1 MTALYGLFAEP
12 ESVQRAVDDLR
23 RAGVADRDITVLS
36 AEPFEEFEFS
46 HRDKATWM
54 FWIAGLGGLVGL
66 SFGAWLTTMSE
77 RAWPL
82 VTGGMPI
89 VAMWP
94 NLVVTFELTMLSAIL
109 ATVLTL
115 LITAGLPTRR
125 AMFADPAVAEGAI
138 LLGVAPSFGAA
149 GDDTVRQTLTSA
161 GALAVKTAQ
170 ISQ

>member
-12 ESVQRAVDDLR
+12 EAVQRAVDGLR
-23 RAGVADRDITVLS
+23 RAGVADRDITVQS

-54 FWIAGLGGLVGL
+54 FWIAGLGGVVGL

-89 VAMWP
+89 VAVWP
-94 NLVVTFELTMLSAIL
+94 NLVVTFELTMLGAIL

-125 AMFADPAVAEGAI
+125 ARFADPAVAEGAI
-138 LLGVAPSFGAA
+138 LVGVASSSGTA
-149 GDDTVRQTLTSA
+149 GDDAVRHTLAAA
-161 GALAVKTAQ
+161 GALVVKTAPVQ
-170 ISQ
+170 D